1 MRFVVHEHHARQLHY
16 DFRLEMAGILKSW
29 AVPKGPSLNPAD
41 KRLAVMVDDHSVG
54 YFHFEGIISP
64 GHYGAGIIVIWDS
77 GSYNLLE
84 GNDPVKAIDAGKII
98 FELRGKILKGGFTL
112 LKMKGRAENNWLLI
126 KKKDEYSQIN
136 WTPQQAL
143 TKEKQSTLR
152 EMIPP
157 CKAHRCA
164 ELKLPIR

>member
-16 DFRLEMAGILKSW
+16 DFRLEMAGVLKSW

-54 YFHFEGIISP
+54 YFDFEGIISP
-64 GHYGAGIIVIWDS
+64 GQYGAGTVVIWDS
-77 GSYNLLE
+77 GNYSLLE
-84 GNDPVKAIDAGKII
+84 GNDPVKAIEREKII
-98 FELRGKILKGGFTL
+98 FELRGEILKGGFSL
-112 LKMKGRAENNWLLI
+112 VKMKGRAENNWLLI
-126 KKKDEYSQIN
+126 KKKDEHSQIN
-136 WTPQQAL
+136 WTLQRAL
-143 TKEKQSTLR
+143 TEEKERELR
-152 EMIPP
+152 ERIPP